1 MVVTLVIVFA
11 IVGLSFRSLV
21 VPFRAV
27 ITIMFTLVI
36 VFGASVLV
44 YRCATSEHRQPL
56 VLPYYYQVA
65 GSTLVQSCD
74 LMCCYS
80 CRALLRMSPF
90 FFLNFSYICPEPV
103 LAK

>member
-27 ITIMFTLVI
+27 ITIVFTLVI

-44 YRCATSEHRQPL
+44 YQVRHKRTQYL
-56 VLPYYYQVA
+56 VL
-65 GSTLVQSCD
+65 
-74 LMCCYS
+74 
-80 CRALLRMSPF
+80 
-90 FFLNFSYICPEPV
+90 
-103 LAK
+103 

>member
-44 YRCATSEHRQPL
+44 YQVRHKRTQPAPLPCCA
-56 VLPYYYQVA
+56 
-65 GSTLVQSCD
+65 
-74 LMCCYS
+74 
-80 CRALLRMSPF
+80 
-90 FFLNFSYICPEPV
+90 
-103 LAK
+103 

>member
-44 YRCATSEHRQPL
+44 Y
-56 VLPYYYQVA
+56 QVRHKRTQTA
-65 GSTLVQSCD
+65 PGTIASC
-74 LMCCYS
+74 
-80 CRALLRMSPF
+80 
-90 FFLNFSYICPEPV
+90 V
-103 LAK
+103 